1 MYRPMSKKVI
11 SSPDAPQ
18 AVGPYSQGIRVGDF
32 VFLAGQIPTIPATGE
47 FPAGGIT
54 EQAEQVV
61 ANIKALLAAEGLT
74 LANVVKSSVFLADLA
89 DFAAMNA
96 VYAKHFT
103 APFPARSTFQVAG
116 LPKGAKVE
124 IEVVAHA

>member
-1 MYRPMSKKVI
+1 MYRLMSKKVI
-11 SSPDAPQ
+11 SAPDAPQ

-32 VFLAGQIPTIPATGE
+32 VYLAGQIPTIPATGE

-96 VYAKHFT
+96 VYAKHFV

-124 IEVVAHA
+124 IEVIAHA

>member
-1 MYRPMSKKVI
+1 MSKKIV

-18 AVGPYSQGIRVGDF
+18 AVGPYSQGVRVGDLL
-32 VFLAGQIPTIPATGE
+32 FLAGQIPTIPATGE

-54 EQAEQVV
+54 EQAEQVI

-74 LANVVKSSVFLADLA
+74 LANVVKSSVFMADLA

-103 APFPARSTFQVAG
+103 APFPARSTFQVAA

-124 IEVVAHA
+124 IEVIAHAGA